1 MQVGRQLY
9 TVTGQQYSDDE
20 LQEVVDSGGQDMIYQ
35 QALMAPGQQRDVRL
49 LLTRCLQHSSSDN
62 QALKP
67 VHNISARALLCA
79 TPLPALLESCCKTV
93 QSGSR
98 LAGAAPPASEVPTVW
113 LRGARVQIKGMLS
126 QIEQRHTEMQALEQ
140 AMLDL
145 YQVFL
150 DMSVV
155 VVEQAEQLDRIE
167 NWVRASC
174 GCIWL
179 SASREALLRVI
190 ITQPPLS
197 SQTPAFGVAMVRMF
211 AASSTRCIALPADAC
226 KAAHRCLAAT

>member
-1 MQVGRQLY
+1 MQESPEIQMRITVMSGLSAKLQETCAAWGIMRAKWAYEERAEVGRQLY

-35 QALMAPGQQRDVRL
+35 QALMAPGQQRD
-49 LLTRCLQHSSSDN
+49 
-62 QALKP
+62 
-67 VHNISARALLCA
+67 
-79 TPLPALLESCCKTV
+79 
-93 QSGSR
+93 
-98 LAGAAPPASEVPTVW
+98 
-113 LRGARVQIKGMLS
+113 IKGMLS

-167 NWVRASC
+167 NWV
-174 GCIWL
+174 L
-179 SASREALLRVI
+179 NTKDQMSAGLAQLIEA
-190 ITQPPLS
+190 
-197 SQTPAFGVAMVRMF
+197 
-211 AASSTRCIALPADAC
+211 
-226 KAAHRCLAAT
+226 KAHRRRAAQKKAITFVSGVGLIGAGAGISATGAGAVIGIPMAIVGAGIAGAAAAL